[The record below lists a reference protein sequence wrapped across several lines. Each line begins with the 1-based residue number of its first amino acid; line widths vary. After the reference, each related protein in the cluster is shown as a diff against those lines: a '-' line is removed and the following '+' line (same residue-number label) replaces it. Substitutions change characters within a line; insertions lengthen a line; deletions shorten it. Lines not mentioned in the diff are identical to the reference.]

1 MRRGERQE
9 VNPLYLTPTADRE
22 VPVLNYH
29 FDWSIITS
37 GTYHEWLVSGLK
49 ITLKISAISIV
60 LSFALGLTIAVM
72 RMSGNR
78 LLRWLAYA
86 YLEFFRNTPLLVQ
99 IFFWYFGSYKILPT
113 AVNDWL
119 NATGFEFAAA
129 VIALTIY
136 TSAFIAE
143 DIRSGVLSIPKEQM
157 EAARSAGFSYLRS
170 MQYIILP
177 QAVRITIPPLVNQF
191 LNVAKNSSLAMT
203 IGVMEI
209 TYQARQ
215 VESYTFKGFEAFTA
229 ATVVYLTLSL
239 VLTALVNL
247 YNEKVLNIHKAV

>member
-1 MRRGERQE
+1 M
-9 VNPLYLTPTADRE
+9 LKYK
-22 VPVLNYH
+22 
-29 FDWSIITS
+29 FDWSVITS
-37 GTYHEWLVSGLK
+37 GEYFDWLVSGV
-49 ITLKISAISIV
+49 ITTLKLSALSIV
-60 LSFALGLTIAVM
+60 LAFLLGLLIAVM
-72 RMSGNR
+72 RMAHNR
-78 LLRWLAYA
+78 PVRWFAHA

-99 IFFWYFGSYKILPT
+99 LFFWYFGSYKILPMF
-113 AVNDWL
+113 VNDWL
-119 NATGFEFAAA
+119 NETGFEFAAA
-129 VIALTIY
+129 AAALTIY

-229 ATVVYLTLSL
+229 ATVVYLAMSVVIT
-239 VLTALVNL
+239 VLVNV
-247 YNEKVLNIHKAV
+247 YNEKVLKIHKAA

>member
-1 MRRGERQE
+1 M
-9 VNPLYLTPTADRE
+9 
-22 VPVLNYH
+22 LNYH
-29 FDWSIITS
+29 FDWSIILS
-37 GTYHEWLVSGLK
+37 GTYFNWLVAGFK
-49 ITLKISAISIV
+49 VTLQLSAISIV
-60 LSFALGLTIAVM
+60 LSFLLGMLVAVM
-72 RMSGNR
+72 RMSHNR
-78 LLRWLAYA
+78 PVRWCAHA

-113 AVNDWL
+113 VINDWL
-119 NATGFEFAAA
+119 NETGFEFGSA
-129 VIALTIY
+129 VIALSIY

-143 DIRSGVLSIPKEQM
+143 DLRSGVLSIPREQM

-191 LNVAKNSSLAMT
+191 LNLTKNSSLAMT
-203 IGVMEI
+203 IGVMEL

-229 ATVVYLTLSL
+229 ATAVYVALSL
-239 VLTALVNL
+239 FITLLVNV
-247 YNEKVLNIHKAV
+247 YNQKVLNIHKAA

>member
-1 MRRGERQE
+1 MLSYQ
-9 VNPLYLTPTADRE
+9 
-22 VPVLNYH
+22 
-29 FDWSIITS
+29 FDWSVVTS
-37 GTYHEWLVSGLK
+37 GKYFEWLVSGIK
-49 ITLKISAISIV
+49 VTLQLSAVSIV
-60 LSFALGLTIAVM
+60 LAFLVGLLIAVM
-72 RMSGNR
+72 RMSHVKPV
-78 LLRWLAYA
+78 RWFAHA

-99 IFFWYFGSYKILPT
+99 IFFWYFGSYKILPQ

-119 NATGFEFAAA
+119 NATNFEFAAA

-177 QAVRITIPPLVNQF
+177 QAVRITVPPLVNQF
-191 LNVAKNSSLAMT
+191 LNLAKNSSLAMS

-229 ATVVYLTLSL
+229 ATLVYLVIS
-239 VLTALVNL
+239 VAITALVHL
-247 YNEKVLNIHKAV
+247 YNTRVLNLQRAA

>member
-1 MRRGERQE
+1 MLSYQ
-9 VNPLYLTPTADRE
+9 
-22 VPVLNYH
+22 
-29 FDWSIITS
+29 FDWSVVTS
-37 GTYHEWLVSGLK
+37 GKYFEWLVSGFK
-49 ITLKISAISIV
+49 VTLQLSAISIV
-60 LSFALGLTIAVM
+60 MAFLVGLLIAVM
-72 RMSGNR
+72 RMSHVKPI
-78 LLRWLAYA
+78 RWFAHA

-99 IFFWYFGSYKILPT
+99 IFFWYFGSYKILPE
-113 AVNDWL
+113 AVNEWL
-119 NATGFEFAAA
+119 NATNFEFAAA

-177 QAVRITIPPLVNQF
+177 QAVRITVPPLVNQF
-191 LNVAKNSSLAMT
+191 LNLAKNSSLAMS
-203 IGVMEI
+203 IGVMEL

-229 ATVVYLTLSL
+229 ATLVYLGIS
-239 VLTALVNL
+239 VAITALVHL
-247 YNEKVLNIHKAV
+247 YNTRVLNPNRAA

>member
-1 MRRGERQE
+1 
-9 VNPLYLTPTADRE
+9 
-22 VPVLNYH
+22 VLKYK
-29 FDWSIITS
+29 FDWAVVLS
-37 GTYHEWLVSGLK
+37 GKYFGWLVSGVKVTIQL
-49 ITLKISAISIV
+49 SVVSIA
-60 LSFALGLTIAVM
+60 LAFLLGLIIAVM
-72 RMSGNR
+72 RMSR
-78 LLRWLAYA
+78 VRPVRWFAHG

-119 NATGFEFAAA
+119 VSTNFEFASA

-157 EAARSAGFSYLRS
+157 EAARSSGFSYIRS
-170 MQYIILP
+170 MQFIILP
-177 QAVRITIPPLVNQF
+177 QAVRITIPPLISQF
-191 LNVAKNSSLAMT
+191 LNLVKNSSLAMT
-203 IGVMEI
+203 IGVAEL

-229 ATVVYLTLSL
+229 ATAIYLAMSIIITVAVTWYSKTILSPM
-239 VLTALVNL
+239 
-247 YNEKVLNIHKAV
+247 KAR